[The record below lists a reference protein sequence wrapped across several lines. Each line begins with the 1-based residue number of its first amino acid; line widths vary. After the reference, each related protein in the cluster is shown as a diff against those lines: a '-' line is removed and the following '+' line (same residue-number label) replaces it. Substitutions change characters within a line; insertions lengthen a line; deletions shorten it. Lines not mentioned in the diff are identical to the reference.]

1 MDRSNDEA
9 MRAANLQPNFPMA
22 NQHVNAPDRAMSR
35 SAMEA
40 LFLQEE
46 GALLRFAFG
55 IVRRREVAEELVQDG
70 FIQLIRH
77 EEELENPR
85 AWLYRAVR
93 NLSLNYLRKHRRE
106 MLRQMSEGDEVVSDE
121 EEPDARMERLE
132 RVGMLR
138 LCMAGLASDDQ
149 TMLRMKFEDGKSYK
163 EIAAVLKIGI
173 GNVGYRLHHLLKQ
186 LAGEMGRERSDETDV
201 KEVEQ

>member
-1 MDRSNDEA
+1 
-9 MRAANLQPNFPMA
+9 MRAANPQPNFSMA
-22 NQHVNAPDRAMSR
+22 DQPVNAPRVAMGK
-35 SAMEA
+35 SALEA

-46 GALLRFAFG
+46 GALLRFAYG

-70 FIQLIRH
+70 FIKLIRH
-77 EEELENPR
+77 EDDLQNPR

-106 MLRQMSEGDEVVSDE
+106 TLRQMSEGDEVVSDD
-121 EEPDARMERLE
+121 EEPDARMERME

-163 EIAAVLKIGI
+163 EIAEALKIGI

-186 LAGEMGRERSDETDV
+186 LAGEMGKERSDETDV

>member
-1 MDRSNDEA
+1 
-9 MRAANLQPNFPMA
+9 MRAAYPQSNFPMA
-22 NQHVNAPDRAMSR
+22 EQRINTPRKAKGK

-46 GALLRFAFG
+46 GALLRFACG

-70 FIQLIRH
+70 FIRLIRH
-77 EEELENPR
+77 EEELDNPR

-93 NLSLNYLRKHRRE
+93 NLSLNHLRKYRRE
-106 MLRQMSEGDEVVSDE
+106 SLRQMSDGEEPVSHE
-121 EEPDARMERLE
+121 EEPDTRMERME

-149 TMLRMKFEDGKSYK
+149 RMLRMKFEDGKSYK
-163 EIAAVLKIGI
+163 EIADALEIGI

-186 LAGEMGRERSDETDV
+186 LAGEMGRERNDEMDL
-201 KEVEQ
+201 KEVER